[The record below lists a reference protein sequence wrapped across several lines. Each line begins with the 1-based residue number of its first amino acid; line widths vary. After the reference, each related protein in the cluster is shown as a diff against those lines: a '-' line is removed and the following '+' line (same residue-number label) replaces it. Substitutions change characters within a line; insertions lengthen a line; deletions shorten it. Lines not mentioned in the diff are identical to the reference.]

1 MEEIEEV
8 FQEWMERYHPD
19 KMKFNP
25 TIIEVRDKE
34 IIFGMRKHYGRF
46 HIRIDKII
54 LQIP

>member
-1 MEEIEEV
+1 MGKIEEM
-8 FQEWMERYHPD
+8 FQKWMEIYHPE

-25 TIIEVRDKE
+25 TIIEVRNKE
-34 IIFGMRKHYGRF
+34 IIFGMRKHYGDF